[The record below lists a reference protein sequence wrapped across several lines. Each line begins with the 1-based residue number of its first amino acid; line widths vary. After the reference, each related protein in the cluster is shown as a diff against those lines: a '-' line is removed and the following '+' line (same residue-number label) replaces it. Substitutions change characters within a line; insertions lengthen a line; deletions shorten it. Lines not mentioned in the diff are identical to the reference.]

1 MPVLL
6 IPGTVFWTHEAEKY
20 QNTSAPLSYHPPPL
34 STNEFIVRIV
44 NILYCHLARSI
55 QYLLNDGWDT
65 RAHVCWACTG
75 DNLHE
80 IAKPII
86 WEKYHHFIIFWI
98 SPESGK
104 GWQVNKVEMFSI
116 YFELFQNIIFFS
128 VLVKFSIVLTL
139 LRLFLNTTC
148 PVCANSAVPDQLA
161 SEASWPGSAVFGLDM
176 WVSIKNQNQEI
187 WWARN

>member
-1 MPVLL
+1 MYISCHLKTSLKTRKKKKNYFIGNLGMDQLRDMGRIQWCFKHVNYRGAGQYCLLWLTPALLASTLPLATLSMPVLL

-20 QNTSAPLSYHPPPL
+20 QNTSTPVSYHPPPL

-65 RAHVCWACTG
+65 RVHVCWACTG

-98 SPESGK
+98 SPE
-104 GWQVNKVEMFSI
+104 W
-116 YFELFQNIIFFS
+116 
-128 VLVKFSIVLTL
+128 
-139 LRLFLNTTC
+139 
-148 PVCANSAVPDQLA
+148 
-161 SEASWPGSAVFGLDM
+161 
-176 WVSIKNQNQEI
+176 
-187 WWARN
+187 